1 MQART
6 HQWLRETVGGRR
18 RRGRRRLR
26 RRVEGDLV
34 GWHRMMRERAGML
47 RRKRGREQIHVRS

>member
-1 MQART
+1 
-6 HQWLRETVGGRR
+6 
-18 RRGRRRLR
+18 LR